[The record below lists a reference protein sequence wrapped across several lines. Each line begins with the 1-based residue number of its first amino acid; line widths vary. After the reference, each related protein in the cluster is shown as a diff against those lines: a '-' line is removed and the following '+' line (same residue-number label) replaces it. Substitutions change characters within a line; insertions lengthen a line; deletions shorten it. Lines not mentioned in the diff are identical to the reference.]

1 VSTQQEPGGDKK
13 ANEFTLPLRE
23 IAALVLL
30 GATALLLLVAVIR
43 LLIPGDAR
51 PDFLDR
57 ASGSFYDFIGL
68 DRILFPFL
76 AVLLATH
83 LRPAVGR
90 ARVITLVALIE
101 YGVAAFFGVVFGLL
115 IGFANTAGDSA
126 RSAFEQL
133 LEHVAYTGVLAIAA
147 YAVFRVWQGVYYVP
161 KPKPQPGV
169 YGQPQPGQPGQPGGY
184 GQYGYGQQP
193 YGPPPGQQPYGQ
205 QPGYGD
211 QTQAYPQGYGQ
222 QPYGQ
227 QPGYPPQGYGQQPGY
242 GQPPGYPTQPPTA
255 PPPSDED
262 QRTQVLR
269 REEGEGRR

>member
-1 VSTQQEPGGDKK
+1 MSTQQEPGGEKS
-13 ANEFTLPLRE
+13 ANQFTMPLRE

-101 YGVAAFFGVVFGLL
+101 YGVAAFFG
-115 IGFANTAGDSA
+115 A
-126 RSAFEQL
+126 
-133 LEHVAYTGVLAIAA
+133 GVLAIAA
-147 YAVFRVWQGVYYVP
+147 YAVFRIWQGVYYVP
-161 KPKPQPGV
+161 KPKPQPGM
-169 YGQPQPGQPGQPGGY
+169 YGQPTQPTQPGGY

-193 YGPPPGQQPYGQ
+193 YGPPPGQQQPYG

-255 PPPSDED
+255 PPPPDED